1 MALLGVDYLNVKNKN
16 KPIFVVKTETYDD
29 GSVRYSGI
37 GYHVYHIKVLG
48 LDGGYHFRFWFTDDV
63 DKVKEKVIR
72 DAFEE
77 ILP

>member
-1 MALLGVDYLNVKNKN
+1 MLKIKN

-48 LDGGYHFRFWFTDDV
+48 LDGGYHFRFWLLMMSI
-63 DKVKEKVIR
+63 K
-72 DAFEE
+72 
-77 ILP
+77 